1 MTLRLIA
8 LTSLSVLPAL
18 ACSCISQEPILACEM
33 LHQAPVIVHGKII
46 DEIHDS
52 PGLAWTLYR
61 LRVTESFKGLPAGT
75 NDVFI
80 DPGNFYGCP
89 SELRVGKD
97 YLVYANLDKHL
108 PLAPTLA
115 NYLIR
120 IRSMQSPRTDAK
132 QLPASWKH
140 LGSAPVVMDGGMC
153 VPTRT
158 VQTDDPD
165 LRYLR
170 IAARDQLPRS
180 GSIQGRAVQNWEG
193 SQRTHD
199 YLPVPGAE
207 IMVKRA
213 GKMWRTYTDHDGTYT
228 VPGLSPGRYQVSVSK
243 AKWGPARFPIQ
254 DPEGVVVPLSGCA
267 VMNASFNTF
276 ATISGTLL
284 NANGSPARGV
294 YLQLGEV
301 RRDRKLRVIRG
312 AEATT
317 DDRGRFGISN
327 VPVGRVVVGINIDS
341 SPVVH
346 RPFDATYSPGT
357 PTLGAAQIFS
367 LQRDE
372 QVSGIVFR
380 LPPPLPFAHLLVEVR
395 WPDGSPATNGA
406 RASAEWNGAESA
418 REQAL
423 KSSHQVRLPLALG
436 RSYAISASW
445 FSDRASGYAWAHG
458 AEVKQVL
465 FTRDHQTITLRLKEK
480 VAGRR

>member
-8 LTSLSVLPAL
+8 LASLSVLPAL
-18 ACSCISQEPILACEM
+18 ACSCISSEPVLACEV
-33 LHQAPVIVHGKII
+33 LHEAPVIVYGTII
-46 DEIHDS
+46 EEIHDS
-52 PGLAWTLYR
+52 PGLTWKLYR
-61 LRVTESFKGLPAGT
+61 LRVRETFKGLPAGT

-80 DPGNFYGCP
+80 DPANLSGCP
-89 SELRVGKD
+89 SEFKLGED
-97 YLVYANLDKHL
+97 YVIYANLGAY

-115 NYLIR
+115 NYLTQMRKIL
-120 IRSMQSPRTDAK
+120 SPDTGAK

-140 LGSAPVVMDGGMC
+140 LGSAPVVADPGMC
-153 VPTRT
+153 SPTRMI
-158 VQTDDPD
+158 QPDDPD

-170 IAARDQLPRS
+170 IAVRNQLPRS
-180 GSIQGRAVQNWEG
+180 GSIRGRAVQNWER

-207 IMVKRA
+207 IVVKRA
-213 GKMWRTYTDHDGTYT
+213 GKMWRAQTDFEGTYT
-228 VPGLSPGRYQVSVSK
+228 VPDLPPGRYQVSVSK
-243 AKWGPARFPIQ
+243 AKWGPGQFPIQ
-254 DPEGVVVPLSGCA
+254 DPENVVVPLFGCA
-267 VMNASFNTF
+267 VRNASFHTF
-276 ATISGTLL
+276 ATISGTVV
-284 NANGSPARGV
+284 NANGSPARDV

-301 RRDRKLRVIRG
+301 RRDRKVRVIRG

-327 VPVGRVVVGINIDS
+327 VPVGRVVVGINLDS

-372 QVSGIVFR
+372 QVTGIVFR

-406 RASAEWNGAESA
+406 QASAEWNGSESA
-418 REQAL
+418 REGAP

-436 RSYAISASW
+436 RSYTISASY
-445 FSDRASGYAWAHG
+445 FSDRASGYAWADG
-458 AEVKQVL
+458 AEVKQVF
-465 FTRDHQTITLRLKEK
+465 FTRDQQRVTLYLKEK
-480 VAGRR
+480 VPGRP